1 MSAAGGARIAPMGAE
16 HAEQAGV
23 VEHSVYVHPAARGQD
38 VGAAPLRALLASTEV
53 AGIWIAVWHVPENT
67 AGLAPHRQAG
77 FRVIGTR
84 ERVGRHHNRWRDA
97 RLVEHRSTE
106 P

>member
-1 MSAAGGARIAPMGAE
+1 MGAE

-53 AGIWIAVWHVPENT
+53 AGIWTVRSGIFPENT
-67 AGLAPHRQAG
+67 AGLALHRQAG

-84 ERVGRHHNRWRDA
+84 ERVGRHHNRWRDVL
-97 RLVEHRSTE
+97 LVEHRSTE